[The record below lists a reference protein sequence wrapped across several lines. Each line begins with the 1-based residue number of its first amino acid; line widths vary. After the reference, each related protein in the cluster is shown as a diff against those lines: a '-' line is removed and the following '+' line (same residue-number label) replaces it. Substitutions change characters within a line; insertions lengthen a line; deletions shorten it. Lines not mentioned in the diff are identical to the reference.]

1 MLKVFESFSGVG
13 AQKMA
18 LRNINIDY
26 EVVATSEIDE
36 NAILAYN
43 RVHNGDKILSLE
55 EENKSTEEKIN
66 YLLKK
71 NIGSKNLSVSKK
83 EKIDKL
89 YRAVK
94 LSKNVG
100 DISKLNKKNIPNH
113 NFFTYS
119 FPCQDI
125 STLGTLKGLEENSG
139 TRSSLLWECKKIIEM
154 IKPKYLLMENVKNLV
169 VGKNKENF
177 SKWLKYLEDNGYS
190 NYWKVLDS
198 KDYGIPQ
205 RRPRVLMVSKLGKAN
220 VDFFKKKCIIEKDIN
235 DILDFDNNNFEKL
248 VIKGKLKGNPTG
260 KYFFLDDR
268 DWKIN
273 GVMINDICSTQRA
286 GRTGLKCAYKKGNDI
301 YARKLTALECCRLMD
316 YRDKDYYEMK
326 KDISDGAIMK
336 ICGNSIVVR
345 ILETIFQN
353 IQEDEKYD

>member
-1 MLKVFESFSGVG
+1 MKDFIEDYLAYLVFE
-13 AQKMA
+13 
-18 LRNINIDY
+18 
-26 EVVATSEIDE
+26 
-36 NAILAYN
+36 
-43 RVHNGDKILSLE
+43 
-55 EENKSTEEKIN
+55 
-66 YLLKK
+66 
-71 NIGSKNLSVSKK
+71 
-83 EKIDKL
+83 
-89 YRAVK
+89 
-94 LSKNVG
+94 
-100 DISKLNKKNIPNH
+100 
-113 NFFTYS
+113 
-119 FPCQDI
+119 
-125 STLGTLKGLEENSG
+125 KGLS
-139 TRSSLLWECKKIIEM
+139 
-154 IKPKYLLMENVKNLV
+154 
-169 VGKNKENF
+169 NKTKESYRND
-177 SKWLKYLEDNGYS
+177 LEIYRKYLEDNGYS

-316 YRDKDYYEMK
+316 YRDEDYYEMK
-326 KDISDGAIMK
+326 KDISDGAIMR

-345 ILETIFQN
+345 ILENIFQN